1 MWRQR
6 GATGPGLVE
15 RRSGAE
21 SLDLAATA
29 SWYAACSGLVE
40 EVVMHS
46 PKAWKTPASLVLLA
60 LLGVLIA
67 IYGSEAGHRPADAAS
82 VVEPAPASDPPS
94 NEIFE
99 LPQLG

>member
-1 MWRQR
+1 
-6 GATGPGLVE
+6 
-15 RRSGAE
+15 
-21 SLDLAATA
+21 
-29 SWYAACSGLVE
+29 
-40 EVVMHS
+40 MHS

-67 IYGSEAGHRPADAAS
+67 IYGSEPGHRPADAAS